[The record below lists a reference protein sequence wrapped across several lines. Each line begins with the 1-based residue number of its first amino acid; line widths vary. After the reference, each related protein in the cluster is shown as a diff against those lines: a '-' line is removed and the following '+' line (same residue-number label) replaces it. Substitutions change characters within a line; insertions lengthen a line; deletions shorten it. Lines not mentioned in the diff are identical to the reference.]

1 MTPTPLT
8 AARNPTARPR
18 PQIQVFL
25 VAGFL
30 ASAGVPLYIHLPRF
44 AADMGVSLATLG
56 GLLAALR
63 LIDFLQDP
71 LLGLAADRW
80 PRARRAMAALAFAGM
95 AAGYGWVFV
104 GQPGLA
110 GLALGLVLI
119 FTAFSLGTIL
129 FYGQGVAL
137 VGAGDRAAHYRLGGL
152 REAGTL
158 GGIVL
163 AALIPSLLTGWTGT
177 ATAYAIYGA
186 GLALAALAVWA
197 LSRPLWALPVPRQ
210 AQAEP
215 RPSLRPLLAAG
226 GGYLLLIALLNAV
239 PVAITSTLF
248 LFFVE
253 DRIGLPQWAGLYLVA
268 FFAAA
273 GLAAP
278 VWSRLAA
285 RFGARRVL
293 LPAMALAVACFVWAA
308 LLPMGAG
315 WQFALISLGSGLAL
329 GADMAI
335 LPALFAATLA
345 RAGLPTGLAFGA
357 WSFAGKASLAI
368 AAAVALPLLQGAGY
382 VPGGDNT
389 PEALAMLNLA
399 YAVLPCAL
407 KLPAMILVARLRE
420 PEGEPHV

>member
-1 MTPTPLT
+1 MTEGTQSVTPRL
-8 AARNPTARPR
+8 TARPR
-18 PQIQVFL
+18 PGAQVFL

-44 AADMGVSLATLG
+44 AAELGLSLGAIG
-56 GLLAALR
+56 ALLAALR
-63 LIDFLQDP
+63 LVDFVQDP
-71 LLGLAADRW
+71 ALGWMADRY
-80 PRARRAMAALAFAGM
+80 PGARRAMAALAFGGM
-95 AAGYGWVFV
+95 GLGYAWVFV
-104 GQPGLA
+104 AQPGLT
-110 GLALGLVLI
+110 GLTLGLVLV

-137 VGAGDRAAHYRLGGL
+137 IGDGDAAAHYRLGGL
-152 REAGTL
+152 REAGALT
-158 GGIVL
+158 GIVL
-163 AALIPSLLTGWTGT
+163 AALLPSLLAASAG
-177 ATAYAIYGA
+177 APTAYAIYGA
-186 GLALAALAVWA
+186 GLAVAAAVIWT
-197 LSRPLWALPVPRQ
+197 LSRPLWALPPPPP
-210 AQAEP
+210 EP

-226 GGYLLLIALLNAV
+226 GGHLLLIALLNAV

-253 DRIGLPQWAGLYLVA
+253 DRLQLPHLAGLYLVA

-293 LPAMALAVACFVWAA
+293 LPAMCLAVACFVWAA
-308 LLPMGAG
+308 LLPSGAA

-368 AAAVALPLLQGAGY
+368 AAAVALPLLQRAGY
-382 VPGGDNT
+382 VPGGDNDAA
-389 PEALAMLNLA
+389 ALSTLTFA

-407 KLPAMILVARLRE
+407 KLPAMLLVARLKD
-420 PEGEPHV
+420 PDTGESHV

>member
-1 MTPTPLT
+1 MTGISDSPPVRT
-8 AARNPTARPR
+8 ALRPSMGV
-18 PQIQVFL
+18 QVFL

-44 AADMGVSLATLG
+44 AADLGMGLGAIGGMLAV
-56 GLLAALR
+56 LR
-63 LIDFLQDP
+63 LVDFVQDP
-71 LLGLAADRW
+71 VLGWAADRF
-80 PRARRAMAALAFAGM
+80 PRARRAMAAAGFAGM
-95 AAGYGWVFV
+95 GLGYALVFA
-104 GQPGLA
+104 GQPGPW

-137 VGAGDRAAHYRLGGL
+137 VGDAGAGAHYRLGGL
-152 REAGTL
+152 REAGALT
-158 GGIVL
+158 GIVL
-163 AALIPSLLTGWTGT
+163 AALSPSLLALWIGT
-177 ATAYAIYGA
+177 LPGYAAYGLGLA
-186 GLALAALAVWA
+186 GLALAVWM
-197 LSRPLWALPVPRQ
+197 LSRPLWSLPPPPP
-210 AQAEP
+210 EP
-215 RPSLRPLLAAG
+215 RPSLRPLMRAG

-253 DRIGLPQWAGLYLVA
+253 DRLQLPGLAGLYLVA

-293 LPAMALAVACFVWAA
+293 LPAMGLAVVCFIWAA
-308 LLPMGAG
+308 LLPAGAG
-315 WQFALISLGSGLAL
+315 WQFALICLGSGLAL

-368 AAAVALPLLQGAGY
+368 AAAVALPLLERAGY
-382 VPGGDNT
+382 DPGGANDAQ
-389 PEALAMLNLA
+389 ALAALNMA
-399 YAVLPCAL
+399 YALLPCAL
-407 KLPAMILVARLRE
+407 KLPAMLLVARLKDTKI
-420 PEGEPHV
+420 GEADV